1 MINWIIAAMM
11 VLFIVSLWIGGAM
24 IPIAGGAAII
34 SVVLS
39 HLIASET
46 DLKDRQ

>member
-1 MINWIIAAMM
+1 MINWIILAMLL
-11 VLFIVSLWIGGAM
+11 LFIVSLWIGGAM

-34 SVVLS
+34 AVIFA

-46 DLKDRQ
+46 DLKD